1 MHRRPPRS
9 TRTDTL
15 FPYTT
20 LFRSILPSNL
30 GSDILASQP
39 EGEDSDA
46 VRAQVMEVVRR
57 AFRPEFLNRLDE
69 VLLFHRL
76 TRPQMTGIVD
86 IQLRRMHAMLADR
99 KIGLELDAQ
108 AKVWIADKGDDTGE
122 GARPLKH
129 VIKDRKRTRM

>member
-46 VRAQVMEVVRR
+46 VRAQVMGVVRR

-76 TRPQMTGIVD
+76 TRPQMTGIVA
-86 IQLRRMHAMLADR
+86 IQLRRLHAMLADR
-99 KIGLELDAQ
+99 KIALALDDQ
-108 AKVWIADKGDDTGE
+108 DQVWLAHKG
-122 GARPLKH
+122 RPN
-129 VIKDRKRTRM
+129 KRR